1 MRPGQ
6 NTPSAGPV
14 SFSAVYVGHVVFGP
28 LARLVLMGDDCHDST
43 PANMNLSLKT
53 FTRVATLSVVLFG
66 GPASLQRLWAQ
77 ETPLANAP
85 PNTVHT
91 IEIGEHAG
99 YRMIEYRTRGRITSL
114 EIIRE
119 HGPNMV
125 IRDSSGDGSFT
136 RSGSTFASDLSIG
149 LWKIGEWH

>member
-1 MRPGQ
+1 
-6 NTPSAGPV
+6 
-14 SFSAVYVGHVVFGP
+14 
-28 LARLVLMGDDCHDST
+28 
-43 PANMNLSLKT
+43 MNLSLQT
-53 FTRVATLSVVLFG
+53 FTRLATLSVVLFAG
-66 GPASLQRLWAQ
+66 SASLQRLWAQ

-99 YRMIEYRTRGRITSL
+99 YRVIEYRTRGRITSL

-125 IRDSSGDGSFT
+125 IRDSGGGSFT
-136 RSGSTFASDLSIG
+136 RSGSTFGSDLSIG

>member
-1 MRPGQ
+1 
-6 NTPSAGPV
+6 
-14 SFSAVYVGHVVFGP
+14 
-28 LARLVLMGDDCHDST
+28 MGDDCHDST

-99 YRMIEYRTRGRITSL
+99 HRMIEYRTRGRITSL